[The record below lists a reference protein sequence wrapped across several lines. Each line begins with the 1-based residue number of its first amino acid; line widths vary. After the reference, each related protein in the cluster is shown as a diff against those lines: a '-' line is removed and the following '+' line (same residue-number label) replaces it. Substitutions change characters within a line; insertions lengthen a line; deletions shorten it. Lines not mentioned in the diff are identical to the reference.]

1 MMSLTTMTTRIA
13 MGTGEGAG
21 EDHRTRRAVLL
32 PVDTALCNGRVTDE
46 RKVARRKA
54 STAHQ

>member
-32 PVDTALCNGRVTDE
+32 DTALCNGRNGREKRGT
-46 RKVARRKA
+46 
-54 STAHQ
+54 